1 LTSCRGQETRR
12 SQHFARAS
20 AVCQAIGCQQLP
32 HSRCSQLYLHLPLP
46 QCRCSECETTQ
57 SILQSAELLLM
68 SDEIREMMASRSC
81 LLQRAA
87 ECGFAC
93 RGSLENSR
101 PDRDRLFILMSL
113 SFCSEAC
120 MSSRYSLHCGT
131 CRKRIHDQR
140 SNNKLFH
147 YLRCRKQTRSDVR
160 TNFLGWRWT
169 PHPFPGALRHP
180 GSASGALR
188 AHRQFTGNAWQRLF
202 STVSFRE
209 TTLLFSTVSF
219 QETTLLFRPPGPP
232 RWRKP

>member
-1 LTSCRGQETRR
+1 M
-12 SQHFARAS
+12 
-20 AVCQAIGCQQLP
+20 P
-32 HSRCSQLYLHLPLP
+32 
-46 QCRCSECETTQ
+46 
-57 SILQSAELLLM
+57 
-68 SDEIREMMASRSC
+68 DEIREMMASRSC

-160 TNFLGWRWT
+160 TDFLGWRWT

-188 AHRQFTGNAWQRLF
+188 AHRQFTGNASQRCPFGKPPYF
-202 STVSFRE
+202 SQRCPSGKPPYFSGRRA
-209 TTLLFSTVSF
+209 LLVGGSPDMSHDCT
-219 QETTLLFRPPGPP
+219 EAELRI
-232 RWRKP
+232 

>member
-1 LTSCRGQETRR
+1 M
-12 SQHFARAS
+12 A
-20 AVCQAIGCQQLP
+20 
-32 HSRCSQLYLHLPLP
+32 
-46 QCRCSECETTQ
+46 Q
-57 SILQSAELLLM
+57 SIWQSNELLLM

-140 SNNKLFH
+140 SNNKFFH
-147 YLRCRKQTRSDVR
+147 YSRWHKQKRSDVR
-160 TNFLGWRWT
+160 ADFLGRRWT
-169 PHPFPGALRHP
+169 PRPHTPSPARSAFQAAPPAHSARTANLPATLGSDSQQCPFGKPPHFSGRRALLVG
-180 GSASGALR
+180 GSPDVSHDCTEAELR
-188 AHRQFTGNAWQRLF
+188 D
-202 STVSFRE
+202 
-209 TTLLFSTVSF
+209 
-219 QETTLLFRPPGPP
+219 
-232 RWRKP
+232 